1 MAVMKNI
8 IKVLIITAF
17 SLNLLQAKATLSID
31 GYMPKMLFMKVKDGG
46 TVYVDDEKK
55 GITSASGPLVVQIA
69 EGEHNVKVCFPNEKN
84 NMLRIC
90 GEQKVYVA
98 DDTQASVSIK
108 AERSQSITDLEKCQD
123 GDFKICAE
131 LGKAYYYG
139 NGVTKDINKAIQ
151 LYEKACDGGIMDG
164 CIYSGIAYQKG
175 EGAAT
180 DLGKAV
186 QLYEKACNGKN
197 MFGCTFLGEAYQ
209 YGNGVSKD
217 LYKSAQLYE
226 QACDNEEMIGCLDL
240 GNAYYNGNGVAKNL
254 NKAAQLYQ
262 KACDGGEAEGCFNLG
277 SAYFNGDGV
286 ARDIDKAMKL
296 FQKACDGGDMEGCN
310 VLQRFNWLRESN

>member
-1 MAVMKNI
+1 MKNI

-55 GITSASGPLVVQIA
+55 GTTSASGPLVVQIA

-108 AERSQSITDLEKCQD
+108 AERSQSITDLEKC
-123 GDFKICAE
+123 
-131 LGKAYYYG
+131 
-139 NGVTKDINKAIQ
+139 
-151 LYEKACDGGIMDG
+151 
-164 CIYSGIAYQKG
+164 
-175 EGAAT
+175 
-180 DLGKAV
+180 
-186 QLYEKACNGKN
+186 
-197 MFGCTFLGEAYQ
+197 
-209 YGNGVSKD
+209 
-217 LYKSAQLYE
+217 
-226 QACDNEEMIGCLDL
+226 DNEEMIGCLDL

-262 KACDGGEAEGCFNLG
+262 KACDGGIMKGCANLGVTYQNGDGVTKDFGKAVQLYQKACDNEEMIGCLNLGNAYYFGNGVAKNLNKAAQLHQKACDGGEAEGCLNLGNAYRNGDGVAKNLNKAVQLYQKACDGGEAEGCFNLG
-277 SAYFNGDGV
+277 SAYVNGDGV

>member
-1 MAVMKNI
+1 MKNI

-31 GYMPKMLFMKVKDGG
+31 GYMSKMLFMKVKDGG

-55 GITSASGPLVVQIA
+55 GMTSANGPLIVQIQ

-108 AERSQSITDLEKCQD
+108 AERSQSLTDLEKCQD
-123 GDFKICAE
+123 GDFKICVE
-131 LGKAYYYG
+131 LAHIYYFGK
-139 NGVTKDINKAIQ
+139 GVSKDLYKSAQ
-151 LYEKACDGGIMDG
+151 LYEKACDGGDMSG
-164 CIYSGIAYQKG
+164 CVYLGLAHKRG

-180 DLGKAV
+180 DIDKAA
-186 QLYEKACNGKN
+186 QLYQKACNGGN
-197 MFGCTFLGEAYQ
+197 MLGCSLLGEAYQ

-226 QACDNEEMIGCLDL
+226 KACDGGDMSGCLSL
-240 GNAYYNGNGVAKNL
+240 GNAYYNGDGVTENL
-254 NKAAQLYQ
+254 NKSVELYQ
-262 KACDGGEAEGCFNLG
+262 KACDGGVKVGCYNTLQ
-277 SAYFNGDGV
+277 
-286 ARDIDKAMKL
+286 KL
-296 FQKACDGGDMEGCN
+296 N
-310 VLQRFNWLRESN
+310 